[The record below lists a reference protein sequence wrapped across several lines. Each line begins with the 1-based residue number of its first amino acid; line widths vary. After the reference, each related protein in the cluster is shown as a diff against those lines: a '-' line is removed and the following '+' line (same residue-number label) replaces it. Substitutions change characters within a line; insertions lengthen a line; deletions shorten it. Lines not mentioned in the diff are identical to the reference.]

1 MADGDAA
8 ESISQGQKGE
18 IVLDRTAFYAEAG
31 GQVGDIGVLSR
42 ADARAKVTDCVY
54 RGSAIAHVVEVLEGE
69 FRAGDEVL
77 AEVDMDRRRFIMKNH
92 TATHLLHAALRK
104 ALGPHVK
111 QAGSLVAPDR
121 LRFDFT
127 HFAPV
132 SPAEIEKLEDLV
144 NEQIWRD
151 VAVKTTVM
159 DLERAMESGAMAL
172 FGEKYQARVRVVEVP
187 GFSRELCGGTHVGS
201 TGTIGLCKIMGEMG
215 IAAGIRRMEA
225 ITGRAALERF
235 RADERTLEYVQN
247 QHNVSAR
254 DLASFLDKLNSQ
266 IRDLQKQVAELKLQG
281 ARANVAGML
290 ARAREVRGVKVI
302 AEVVP
307 AVDRPAMRV
316 LADELRDKLGSGVVV
331 LGTPIEGKAALVA
344 MVSKDLSRK
353 LHAGK
358 IIAKIAPRVGGS
370 GGGKPELAEAGGKD
384 SGGLADAIEE
394 SYSVVETLLGSNA

>member
-1 MADGDAA
+1 
-8 ESISQGQKGE
+8 
-18 IVLDRTAFYAEAG
+18 
-31 GQVGDIGVLSR
+31 
-42 ADARAKVTDCVY
+42 
-54 RGSAIAHVVEVLEGE
+54 
-69 FRAGDEVL
+69 
-77 AEVDMDRRRFIMKNH
+77 
-92 TATHLLHAALRK
+92 
-104 ALGPHVK
+104 
-111 QAGSLVAPDR
+111 
-121 LRFDFT
+121 
-127 HFAPV
+127 
-132 SPAEIEKLEDLV
+132 LV